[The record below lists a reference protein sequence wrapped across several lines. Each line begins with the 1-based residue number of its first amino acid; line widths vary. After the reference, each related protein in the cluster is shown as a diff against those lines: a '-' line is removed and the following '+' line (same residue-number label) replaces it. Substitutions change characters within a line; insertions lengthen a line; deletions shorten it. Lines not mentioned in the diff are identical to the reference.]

1 MTLSRVL
8 VTMMLAAC
16 GGGHGAAGPTG
27 SSVETVTVV
36 RVIDGDSL
44 VVETEARSF
53 QVRITG
59 INTPDRGECHHGEAR
74 ASLEEAVDG
83 ATVVLIREGTD
94 QYGRVLARVEAD
106 GADLALRLIRDGHGV
121 AIADE
126 SHPDDLVGAEEA
138 AFRERQGLWDPAACG
153 SGALPPV
160 GFDPDASL
168 TNPPGPDGD
177 ALGAEVVFIVNRGI
191 HPIDL
196 DGWALRDASSRHRFR
211 FEPGTTIQ
219 PGQRLGIPSSS
230 RGWTPG
236 GSPVWS
242 NDGDIAL
249 LVDDSGAVV
258 ARWRY

>member
-1 MTLSRVL
+1 MKLSRVL

-16 GGGHGAAGPTG
+16 GGGLGGAGPTG
-27 SSVETVTVV
+27 SPVETVTVV

-44 VVETEARSF
+44 VVETETGGL
-53 QVRITG
+53 QVRISG
-59 INTPDRGECHHGEAR
+59 VNAPDRGECHHREAR
-74 ASLEEAVDG
+74 ASLEEAVEG

-106 GADLALRLIRDGHGV
+106 GADLALRLIGDGHGV
-121 AIADE
+121 AMADA

-138 AFRERQGLWDPAACG
+138 AFHDRQGLWDPAACG
-153 SGALPPV
+153 SEPLPLV
-160 GFDPDASL
+160 GFDPGASL

-177 ALGAEVVFIVNRGI
+177 ALGAEVVVIVNHGT

-196 DGWALRDASSRHRFR
+196 DGWVLRDASSRHRFR

-219 PGQRLGIPSSS
+219 PGERIGIPSSS

-242 NDGDIAL
+242 NEGDIAL
-249 LVDDSGAVV
+249 LVDDSGTVV